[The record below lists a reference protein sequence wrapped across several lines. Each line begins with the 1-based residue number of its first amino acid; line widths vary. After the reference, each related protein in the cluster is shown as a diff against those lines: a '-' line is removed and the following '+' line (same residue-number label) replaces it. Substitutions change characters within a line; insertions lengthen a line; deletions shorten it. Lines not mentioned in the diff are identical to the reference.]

1 MNINKSLFF
10 QVVIITIIC
19 NFYVEAEKRKP
30 FSIPL
35 PLITASFRDSLIEEV
50 FVSFGDS
57 HEGWAIAP
65 GNDRYVKDDRKIR
78 LDHTYLESVTQT
90 RLLSNF
96 EASLLNRVCESFSE
110 TLEIFERD
118 LNSSRWGRCLYL
130 DYWMPVFI
138 RNFYYLF
145 SVARNSNDLLPQV
158 ICVADSLYDTSPN
171 STISDMRIDYWRKN
185 PDHVLKLRITVKEL
199 IFQIRLWQQKELA
212 NPNRDV
218 LADHSKEFIRT
229 LELFTRLYFNLPSS
243 GKPALKQ

>member
-1 MNINKSLFF
+1 MDINKNRFF
-10 QVVIITIIC
+10 RVLIITIIC
-19 NFYVEAEKRKP
+19 NFYTEAEKRKE

-35 PLITASFRDSLIEEV
+35 PLITASFRDSVTEEV
-50 FVSFGDS
+50 FVSFGES
-57 HEGWAIAP
+57 HEIWVVAP

-90 RLLSNF
+90 KLLSNF
-96 EASLLNRVCESFSE
+96 EASLLNRVCKSFSE

-145 SVARNSNDLLPQV
+145 SVARNSNDLLPKV

-171 STISDMRIDYWRKN
+171 STKSDIRIDYWRNN

-199 IFQIRLWQQKELA
+199 IFQIKLWQQKELA

-218 LADHSKEFIRT
+218 LQDHSKEFIQT
-229 LELFTRLYFNLPSS
+229 LELFTRLYFNL
-243 GKPALKQ
+243 KTAVD